1 MAERTEFTA
10 GGSMFDAL
18 LKGAVAGGVG
28 ELPSP
33 YDFSKCKKA
42 FADADLVS
50 TCLHLLRN
58 DLNVSRTAKQLYMH
72 RNTLIYRVKKLK
84 KMTGLDVCTFNGA
97 IDFLILY
104 RIYLKELKR

>member
-18 LKGAVAGGVG
+18 LNGVDCSGVG
-28 ELPSP
+28 EYSP
-33 YDFSKCKKA
+33 YDFAKCKRA
-42 FADADLVS
+42 FADADLVN
-50 TCLHLLRN
+50 TCLHLLNN
-58 DLNVSRTAKQLYMH
+58 DLNVSRTAEELYMH

-97 IDFLILY
+97 VDFLILY
-104 RIYLKELKR
+104 RIYIKESKK